1 MKREVYA
8 LQQKVNL
15 TPSEARILDLYLR
28 IAEDGKFCASRKTI
42 AEKLGLEVWEG
53 ADSERGPAGDNRT
66 VRRANAKFRDLGIL
80 SWVSG
85 NGRPPLGQANQ
96 YTLNINKIKELT
108 EKVA

>member
-28 IAEDGKFCASRKTI
+28 IAEDGKFCASRKPI

-85 NGRPPLGQANQ
+85 NGRPPVGQANQ